1 MGAKDFFLFKTG
13 QGLFSKGEKLRRGR
27 IFFNQKMF
35 GSAEADFFAQKV
47 LSSFASMPLSA
58 ILKRA
63 SSDTKMGVGRL
74 GVKKSFLG

>member
-1 MGAKDFFLFKTG
+1 
-13 QGLFSKGEKLRRGR
+13 
-27 IFFNQKMF
+27 MF